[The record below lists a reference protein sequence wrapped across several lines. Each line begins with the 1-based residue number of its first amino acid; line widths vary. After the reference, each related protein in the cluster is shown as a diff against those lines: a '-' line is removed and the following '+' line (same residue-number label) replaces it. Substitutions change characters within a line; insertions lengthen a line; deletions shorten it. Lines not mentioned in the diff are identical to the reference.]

1 MRRGGCRKRSG
12 AKHLGSST
20 SDPVPSAT
28 GLAYEHVS
36 ASLYESRLR
45 QARSTLES
53 ERTKQAKEEQKAAK
67 LAGEAAGLRKRASS
81 ASAENMRAG
90 YLKQAEGK
98 ERDEGKARTA
108 AAKHSAE
115 VAKAQTKIHDTDSKL
130 RAAQAADQRRAAD
143 KARQQAKQRERDE
156 RREQD
161 REDREERRRRDA
173 DERAAAEQAQQ
184 LSDLQQE
191 TFGLRARLEDVARQD
206 APSEIT
212 VLFLA
217 ASPEDEV
224 HLRLDKE
231 IREIEQRLRQAE
243 YRDSIRFVPKVA
255 RQLTDLIQDLNET
268 RPHIVHFSGH
278 GNQAELAFENAE
290 GRAQPLNNEMLGVVL
305 AATSDR
311 IRLAV
316 FNSCQ
321 SAAQAELA
329 TEHVSFA
336 IGMETSVEDERAK
349 TFAAQ
354 FYNSL
359 GFGKTLAEAFDQAK
373 AQVALSHKDGGD
385 IPQLFEA
392 PGEDPATT
400 VLVAPDRAHA
410 GG

>member
-1 MRRGGCRKRSG
+1 MS
-12 AKHLGSST
+12 
-20 SDPVPSAT
+20 
-28 GLAYEHVS
+28 VS
-36 ASLYESRLR
+36 VYESRVR

-53 ERTKQAKEEQKAAK
+53 ERKRQAQEEQKAAR
-67 LAGEAAGLRKRASS
+67 LAMEAATLRERASRTS
-81 ASAENMRAG
+81 SDTMAAS

-98 ERDEGKARTA
+98 ERDEAKARTV
-108 AAKHSAE
+108 AAKHSGE
-115 VAKAQTKIHDTDSKL
+115 VARAQSKL
-130 RAAQAADQRRAAD
+130 HDAEAKVSEAQAADQRRDAEKAKQQQ
-143 KARQQAKQRERDE
+143 KAREREEDRQRGRRERE
-156 RREQD
+156 A
-161 REDREERRRRDA
+161 RRRRDA
-173 DERAAAEQAQQ
+173 EQRQRDAERRAAADQARQ

-191 TFGLRARLEDVARQD
+191 TIGLRTRLEDVSRGD
-206 APSEIT
+206 APAEIT

-217 ASPEDEV
+217 SSPEDEAQ
-224 HLRLDKE
+224 LRLDKE
-231 IREIEQRLRQAE
+231 IREIEQRLRQTE

-255 RQLTDLIQDLNET
+255 RQLTDLIQDLNEA

-290 GRAQPLNNEMLGVVL
+290 GRAQPLSNETLGVLL

-329 TEHVSFA
+329 TEYVSFA

-359 GFGKTLAEAFDQAK
+359 GFGKTLAQAFNQAK
-373 AQVALSHKDGGD
+373 AQVAVIHGSRDE

-392 PGEDPATT
+392 PGEDSATA
-400 VLVAPDRAHA
+400 VLVAPT
-410 GG
+410 

>member
-1 MRRGGCRKRSG
+1 M
-12 AKHLGSST
+12 
-20 SDPVPSAT
+20 
-28 GLAYEHVS
+28 S
-36 ASLYESRLR
+36 ASLYESQIR
-45 QARSTLES
+45 QARRTLES

-67 LAGEAAGLRKRASS
+67 LALDAAGFRKKASS
-81 ASAENMRAG
+81 ASSQNMAAG

-98 ERDEGKARTA
+98 ERDEGKARSA
-108 AAKHSAE
+108 AAKHSGE
-115 VAKAQTKIHDTDSKL
+115 FAKAQTKLHQAEAKL
-130 RAAQAADQRRAAD
+130 RDAQAADRRREAD
-143 KARQQAKQRERDE
+143 KAKQRQKQQERDE
-156 RREQD
+156 KRESDRRQ
-161 REDREERRRRDA
+161 REERRQRDA
-173 DERAAAEQAQQ
+173 DERAVAEQARQ

-191 TFGLRARLEDVARQD
+191 TVGLRTRLEAVARQD
-206 APSEIT
+206 APSGIT

-224 HLRLDKE
+224 QLRLDKE
-231 IREIEQRLRQAE
+231 IREIELRLRQAD

-290 GRAQPLNNEMLGVVL
+290 GRAQPLNNETLGVLL

-321 SAAQAELA
+321 SAVQAELA

-336 IGMETSVEDERAK
+336 IGMEASVEDERAK

-359 GFGKTLAEAFDQAK
+359 GFGKTLAEAFEQAK
-373 AQVALSHKDGGD
+373 AQVALRHADGGE

-392 PGEDPATT
+392 PGEDPTTT
-400 VLVAPDRAHA
+400 VLVAAAPD
-410 GG
+410 G